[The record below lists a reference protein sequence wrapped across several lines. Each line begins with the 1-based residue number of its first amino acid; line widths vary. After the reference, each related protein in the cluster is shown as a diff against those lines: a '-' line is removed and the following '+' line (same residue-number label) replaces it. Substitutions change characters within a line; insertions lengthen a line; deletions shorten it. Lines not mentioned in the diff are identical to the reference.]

1 MALHKPS
8 REVPRLLCEQLIRSV
23 PMTVVSILQTPPLF
37 LEILPPV
44 ISLVG
49 ADENS
54 SRSNA
59 ATADRCSNGF
69 DNPHLSH

>member
-1 MALHKPS
+1 
-8 REVPRLLCEQLIRSV
+8 
-23 PMTVVSILQTPPLF
+23 MTVVSILQTPPLF